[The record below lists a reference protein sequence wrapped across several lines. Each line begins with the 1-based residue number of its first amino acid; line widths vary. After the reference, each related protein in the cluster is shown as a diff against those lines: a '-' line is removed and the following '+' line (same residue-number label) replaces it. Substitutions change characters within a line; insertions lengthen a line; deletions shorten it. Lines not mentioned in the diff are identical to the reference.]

1 MNVNPSTRTGVSR
14 TGGAILVDALRSQ
27 GVDRI
32 FGVPGESALPV
43 FDALYEAEQG
53 IQFVI
58 CRHEANA
65 AHMAEADGKIRNQPG
80 VCIVSRGPGAM
91 HAAVGLHTAM
101 QDSTPLVLL
110 IGQVPRDQRDRE
122 GFQEMNYTRLFADV
136 TKWVA
141 EVDAVE
147 RIPEYVARAFHV
159 ATQGR
164 PGPVALSLPEDV
176 LNSTAI
182 VADAK
187 AGPRAQSAPSEA
199 DMEALRKLLSAAQKP
214 LMIVGGSGW
223 TEQAAGHVRAFA
235 VANDL
240 PVVAG
245 FRSQSIVDNRSDCYV
260 GDLSLG
266 CSAALK
272 ARVAEADLLLVAGD
286 ALSEVTTG
294 RYALMAIPNPVQ
306 KLIHVFP
313 GAEEIGR
320 VFTPVLPIISNMP
333 RFAEALSRLKPMNAE
348 AWAGWRKSLR
358 EAYLNYQKPSAVTSE
373 LDLAKVM
380 NCLNEVLPDNA
391 VIANGAGNY
400 TIWLHRFYRYCDFG
414 TQLAPKSG
422 CMGYGLPAAI
432 AAKLRYP
439 DRQVIVLAG
448 DGCFV
453 MSSQDFATA
462 VRYGLKIVVLVI
474 NNSCYGS
481 IRMHQERH
489 FPGRPSGTD
498 LVNPDF
504 ALLAQSY
511 GAFGEVVTRDAD
523 FAAAF
528 QRALDAK
535 GPALLELR
543 VDPNRLT
550 PEMRI

>member
-1 MNVNPSTRTGVSR
+1 
-14 TGGAILVDALRSQ
+14 
-27 GVDRI
+27 
-32 FGVPGESALPV
+32 
-43 FDALYEAEQG
+43 
-53 IQFVI
+53 
-58 CRHEANA
+58 
-65 AHMAEADGKIRNQPG
+65 
-80 VCIVSRGPGAM
+80 
-91 HAAVGLHTAM
+91 
-101 QDSTPLVLL
+101 
-110 IGQVPRDQRDRE
+110 
-122 GFQEMNYTRLFADV
+122 
-136 TKWVA
+136 
-141 EVDAVE
+141 
-147 RIPEYVARAFHV
+147 
-159 ATQGR
+159 
-164 PGPVALSLPEDV
+164 
-176 LNSTAI
+176 
-182 VADAK
+182 
-187 AGPRAQSAPSEA
+187 
-199 DMEALRKLLSAAQKP
+199 MEALRKLLSAAQKP
-214 LMIVGGSGW
+214 LMIVGGPGW
-223 TEQAAGHVRAFA
+223 TEQAAGYVRAFA

-240 PVVAG
+240 PVIAG

-348 AWAGWRKSLR
+348 AWTEWRKSLR

-400 TIWLHRFYRYCDFG
+400 TIWLHRFYRYRDFG

-439 DRQVIVLAG
+439 DRPVVVLAG

-462 VRYGLKIVVLVI
+462 VRYGLKIVILVI

-504 ALLAQSY
+504 AMLARSY